1 MSKIELLLPA
11 KDLSTGKTA
20 INHGADAVYIGA
32 SAFGARQAAGNSL
45 KDIETLVQYA
55 HLYGSKVHV
64 TVNTVLFDHE
74 LEGARKLLWDLYN
87 IGVDAVLIQDLGL
100 LKLDIP
106 PIALHASTQCH
117 NHSLERIQFLE
128 KLGFTRV
135 VLARETD
142 LETIQQIYNQTNIE
156 LEAFVHGALCVCYSG
171 QCYISRMMTGRSGNR
186 GECAQICRTRFDLQ
200 DANGKTLIHNKHL
213 LSLKDMCRVDY
224 LEEMMKAGIVSFK
237 IEGRLKN
244 ESYVKNVTA
253 YYRQRIDRIL
263 EQRPEY
269 QRVSSATTRFFFTPD
284 VQKTFNREYTSY
296 YIDGYRDP
304 VGSMSSFDTPKAIGE
319 PIGTLEQINGKYFF
333 EPQNLKTTS
342 LSSPARARRVNPVQA
357 TAQHWDNGGQATA
370 QHWDSQQ
377 PTANSQQPISNG
389 DGLCFINSDGE
400 LEGFL
405 VNGVEGNRIIPQKPL
420 SHFQKVKLYRNI
432 DKNFEKILSGKTAE
446 RKISVDI
453 LFEELTDGVRITFTD
468 EDGCKVSVAEDIKLT
483 AAQQPEKMAETLR
496 TALAKLGGTPFE
508 ARSITIPKCTAFL
521 RAGYIN
527 ELKSKAVEKL
537 TAARIAHFHPQDTTL
552 EYSPTPLFQNADYL
566 RNITNE
572 AHKSMYEDFGATE
585 IEYGL
590 DKTEDY
596 AGKALMTCKYC
607 LRYELGWCRK
617 GPDAAKA
624 PKDPLYLVSGKRR
637 FRLEFDCGKCE
648 MKILE

>member
-45 KDIETLVQYA
+45 QDLEALVQYA
-55 HLYGSKVHV
+55 HLYGSRVHV
-64 TVNTVLFDHE
+64 TVNTVLYDNE

-117 NHSLERIQFLE
+117 NHSVERIQFLE
-128 KLGFTRV
+128 KLGFSRV

-142 LETIQQIYNQTNIE
+142 LETVRQMHQQTNIE

-171 QCYISRMMTGRSGNR
+171 QCYISQMMTGRSGNR

-200 DANGKTLIHNKHL
+200 DANGKTLIRNKHL
-213 LSLKDMCRVDY
+213 LSLKDMCRADY
-224 LEEMMKAGIVSFK
+224 IEAMMNAGIVSFK

-253 YYRQRIDRIL
+253 FYRQRLDDIL
-263 EQRPEY
+263 NGHPEY
-269 QRVSSATTRFFFTPD
+269 QRVGSGTTRFFFTPD
-284 VQKTFNREYTSY
+284 LHKTFNREYTSY

-304 VGSMSSFDTPKAIGE
+304 VGAMSSFDTPKAIGE
-319 PIGTLEQINGKYFF
+319 PIGTLTCRNGHYHYDG
-333 EPQNLKTTS
+333 
-342 LSSPARARRVNPVQA
+342 SS
-357 TAQHWDNGGQATA
+357 T
-370 QHWDSQQ
+370 
-377 PTANSQQPISNG
+377 ILNG
-389 DGLCFINSDGE
+389 DGLCFINDDDE

-420 SHFQKVKLYRNI
+420 SAFKRVKLYRNI
-432 DKNFEKILSGKTAE
+432 DKAFEKVLSGKTAE
-446 RKISVDI
+446 RKIAVDI
-453 LFEELTDGVRITFTD
+453 VFEEVTGGVRLTLTD
-468 EDGCKVSVAEDIKLT
+468 EDGCTVSVEEEVALEP
-483 AAQQPEKMAETLR
+483 AQQPEKMAETLR
-496 TALAKLGGTPFE
+496 TALSKLGSTPFE
-508 ARSITIPKCTAFL
+508 ARTITIPKCTAFL
-521 RAGYIN
+521 RAGFIN
-527 ELKSKAVEKL
+527 ELKNRVVEL
-537 TAARIAHFHPQDTTL
+537 LMTERVRHFRPQDVPHPYKP
-552 EYSPTPLFQNADYL
+552 EPLFQKADYL

-572 AHKSMYEDFGATE
+572 MHKSVYADFGATE

-596 AGKALMTCKYC
+596 AGKAVMTCKYC
-607 LRYELGWCRK
+607 LRYELGWCHHRID
-617 GPDAAKA
+617 GSKA
-624 PKDPLYLVSGKRR
+624 PKDPLFLVSGKRR
-637 FRLEFDCGKCE
+637 FRLEFDCGKCV
-648 MKILE
+648 MKVIG

>member
-45 KDIETLVQYA
+45 PDLEALVHYA

-64 TVNTVLFDHE
+64 TVNTLLYDNE
-74 LEGARKLLWDLYN
+74 LEGARKLLWELYN

-117 NHSLERIQFLE
+117 NHSMERIQFLE
-128 KLGFTRV
+128 KLGFTRA
-135 VLARETD
+135 VLARETN
-142 LETIQQIYNQTNIE
+142 LETIQQIHNQTNIE

-224 LEEMMKAGIVSFK
+224 LEEMMNAGIVSFK
-237 IEGRLKN
+237 VEGRLKN

-253 YYRQRIDRIL
+253 FYRQKLDDILNGHPENQRIG
-263 EQRPEY
+263 
-269 QRVSSATTRFFFTPD
+269 SGSTRFFFTPD
-284 VQKTFNREYTSY
+284 LHKTFNREYTSY
-296 YIDGYRDP
+296 FIDGYRDP

-319 PIGTLEQINGKYFF
+319 PIGTLEQINGKYLF
-333 EPQNLKTTS
+333 E
-342 LSSPARARRVNPVQA
+342 A
-357 TAQHWDNGGQATA
+357 TAY
-370 QHWDSQQ
+370 
-377 PTANSQQPISNG
+377 SQQPIANG
-389 DGLCFINSDGE
+389 DGLCFINADGE

-420 SHFQKVKLYRNI
+420 SRFQKVKLYRNI

-446 RKISVDI
+446 RKIAVDI
-453 LFEELTDGVRITFTD
+453 LFEQITGGVRLTLTD
-468 EDGCKVSVAEDIKLT
+468 EDGCKVLVAERIEMV

-496 TALAKLGGTPFE
+496 TALSKLGGTPFE
-508 ARSITIPKCTAFL
+508 ARTVTIPKCTAFL

-527 ELKSKAVEKL
+527 ELKSKAVEQL
-537 TAARIAHFHPQDTTL
+537 IATRIAHFRPQDTPL
-552 EYSPTPLFQNADYL
+552 HYSPTPLFQKADYL

-572 AHKSMYEDFGATE
+572 AHKSVYEDFGATD

-596 AGKALMTCKYC
+596 AGKAVMTCKYC
-607 LRYELGWCRK
+607 LRYELGWCHRRID
-617 GPDAAKA
+617 GSKA

-648 MKILE
+648 MKVLAQ

>member
-1 MSKIELLLPA
+1 MLLPA

-45 KDIETLVQYA
+45 QDIESLVQYA

-64 TVNTVLFDHE
+64 TVNTVLFDNE

-106 PIALHASTQCH
+106 PLTFHASTQCH

-128 KLGFTRV
+128 KLGFTRA

-142 LETIQQIYNQTNIE
+142 LETIQQIHNQTNIE

-213 LSLKDMCRVDY
+213 LSLKDMCRADY

-253 YYRQRIDRIL
+253 YYRQRIDHIL
-263 EQRPEY
+263 EKYTEY
-269 QRVSSATTRFFFTPD
+269 QRVSSGTTRFFFTSD
-284 VQKTFNREYTSY
+284 VQKTFNRDFTPYFL
-296 YIDGYRDP
+296 DGQREK
-304 VGSMSSFDTPKAIGE
+304 MASFDTPKAMGE
-319 PIGTLEQINGKYFF
+319 FVGYLKQSGGKYLF
-333 EPQNLKTTS
+333 EAIGNREKAIGNREQST
-342 LSSPARARRVNPVQA
+342 VN
-357 TAQHWDNGGQATA
+357 
-370 QHWDSQQ
+370 SQQ
-377 PTANSQQPISNG
+377 LIANSQQPIANG
-389 DGLCFINSDGE
+389 DGLCFINEQGE

-432 DKNFEKILSGKTAE
+432 DKSFEKILSGKTAE
-446 RKISVDI
+446 RKILVDI
-453 LFEELTDGVRITFTD
+453 LFEELADGVRITFSD
-468 EDGCKVSVAEDIKLT
+468 EDGCEVSVTENVELT

-496 TALAKLGGTPFE
+496 TALSKLGGTPFE
-508 ARSITIPKCTAFL
+508 AHTITIPKCTAFL
-521 RAGYIN
+521 RVGFIN

-537 TAARIAHFHPQDTTL
+537 IAARIAHFRPQDTPL
-552 EYSPTPLFQNADYL
+552 RYSPEPLFQNADYL
-566 RNITNE
+566 RNIINE
-572 AHKSMYEDFGATE
+572 AHRSVYEDFGATE

-607 LRYELGWCRK
+607 LRYELGWCHRRID
-617 GPDAAKA
+617 GSQA

-648 MKILE
+648 MKVMG

>member
-45 KDIETLVQYA
+45 QDIESLVQYA

-64 TVNTVLFDHE
+64 TVNTVLFDNE

-106 PIALHASTQCH
+106 PLTFHASTQCH
-117 NHSLERIQFLE
+117 NHSVERIQFLE
-128 KLGFTRV
+128 KVGFTRA
-135 VLARETD
+135 VLARETN
-142 LETIQQIYNQTNIE
+142 LETIQQIHNQTNIE

-224 LEEMMKAGIVSFK
+224 LEEMMNAGIVSFK

-253 YYRQRIDRIL
+253 YYRQKLDAIL
-263 EQRPEY
+263 NGNPDY
-269 QRVSSATTRFFFTPD
+269 QRVGSGSTRFFFTPD
-284 VQKTFNREYTSY
+284 LHKTFNREYTSY

-319 PIGTLEQINGKYFF
+319 FVGYLKQSGGRYLFEGLGKRKEAIGNREQAI
-333 EPQNLKTTS
+333 
-342 LSSPARARRVNPVQA
+342 V
-357 TAQHWDNGGQATA
+357 
-370 QHWDSQQ
+370 
-377 PTANSQQPISNG
+377 NG
-389 DGLCFINSDGE
+389 DGLCFINADGE

-405 VNGVEGNRIIPQKPL
+405 VNRVEGNRIFPQKEL
-420 SHFQKVKLYRNI
+420 SKFTKVELFRNI
-432 DKNFEKILSGKTAE
+432 DKQFEKILSGKTAE
-446 RKISVDI
+446 RKIAVDI
-453 LFEELTDGVRITFTD
+453 LFEEHPESVQLTMTD
-468 EDGCKVSVAEDIKLT
+468 EDGCRVTVRDGIEYT
-483 AAQQPEKMAETLR
+483 EAQQPEKMLETLR
-496 TALAKLGGTPFE
+496 TTLSKLGNTPFE
-508 ARSITIPKCTAFL
+508 VRNIEIPKCTAFL
-521 RAGYIN
+521 RAGFIN
-527 ELKSKAVEKL
+527 ELKTKAVEQL
-537 TAARIAHFHPQDTTL
+537 MTARMAHFRPQDTPL
-552 EYSPTPLFQNADYL
+552 NYSPEPLFQNADYL

-572 AHKSMYEDFGATE
+572 AHRAVYEDFGAEE

-607 LRYELGWCRK
+607 LRYELGWCHHRIDGSK
-617 GPDAAKA
+617 V
-624 PKDPLYLVSGKRR
+624 PKDPLFLVSGKRR

-648 MKILE
+648 MKVVCK

>member
-1 MSKIELLLPA
+1 MSNIELLLPA

-45 KDIETLVQYA
+45 QDIESLVHYA

-64 TVNTVLFDHE
+64 TVNTLLFDHE
-74 LEGARKLLWDLYN
+74 LEGARKLLWGLYN

-117 NHSLERIQFLE
+117 NYSVERIQFLE
-128 KLGFTRV
+128 KLGFKRA

-142 LETIQQIYNQTNIE
+142 LETIQQIHNQTNIE

-200 DANGKTLIHNKHL
+200 DGSGKTQIRNKHL

-224 LEEMMKAGIVSFK
+224 LEEMMKSGIVSFK
-237 IEGRLKN
+237 VEGRLKN

-253 YYRQRIDRIL
+253 FYRQKLDAIL
-263 EQRPEY
+263 NGHPEY
-269 QRVSSATTRFFFTPD
+269 QQVGSGITQFFFIPD

-296 YIDGYRDP
+296 YIDGFRDP
-304 VGSMSSFDTPKAIGE
+304 VGSMASFDTPKAMGQFIGYLRQS
-319 PIGTLEQINGKYFF
+319 GGKYLF
-333 EPQNLKTTS
+333 EYLGNREQGI
-342 LSSPARARRVNPVQA
+342 V
-357 TAQHWDNGGQATA
+357 
-370 QHWDSQQ
+370 
-377 PTANSQQPISNG
+377 NG
-389 DGLCFINSDGE
+389 DGLCFINADGE

-405 VNGVEGNRIIPQKPL
+405 VNKVEGTQIFPQKPL

-453 LFEELTDGVRITFTD
+453 LFEELADGVRVTFTD
-468 EDGCKVSVAEDIKLT
+468 EDGCKVSVVENIELT

-496 TALAKLGGTPFE
+496 TALAKLGGTPFA
-508 ARSITIPKCTAFL
+508 ARSITIPKCCAFL

-527 ELKSKAVEKL
+527 ELKSKAVEQL
-537 TAARIAHFHPQDTTL
+537 IAARIAHFHPQDTPL
-552 EYSPTPLFQNADYL
+552 QYSPTPLFQNADYL

-572 AHKSMYEDFGATE
+572 AHKAVYVDFGATE

-590 DKTEDY
+590 DRTEDY
-596 AGKALMTCKYC
+596 VGKALMTCKFC
-607 LRYELGWCRK
+607 LRYELGWCK
-617 GPDAAKA
+617 KNPTVANPPQG
-624 PKDPLYLVSGKRR
+624 PLYLVSGKRR
-637 FRLEFDCGKCE
+637 FRLEFDCGRCE
-648 MKILE
+648 MRVL

>member
-11 KDLSTGKTA
+11 KDLSAGKTA

-45 KDIETLVQYA
+45 QDIETLVQYA
-55 HLYGSKVHV
+55 HLYGSRVHV

-87 IGVDAVLIQDLGL
+87 IGVDAVLVQDLGL

-128 KLGFTRV
+128 KLGFTRT

-142 LETIQQIYNQTNIE
+142 LETLQQIYNQTDIE

-224 LEEMMKAGIVSFK
+224 LEKMMKAGIVSFK

-253 YYRQRIDRIL
+253 FYRQKFDAIL
-263 EQRPEY
+263 NGNSEY
-269 QRVSSATTRFFFTPD
+269 QRVGSGTTHFFFTPD
-284 VQKTFNREYTSY
+284 LLKTFNREYTPY
-296 YIDGYRDP
+296 LIDGQREK
-304 VGSMSSFDTPKAIGE
+304 MASFDTPKAIGE
-319 PIGTLEQINGKYFF
+319 PIGTLTCRNGHCHY
-333 EPQNLKTTS
+333 
-342 LSSPARARRVNPVQA
+342 
-357 TAQHWDNGGQATA
+357 DG
-370 QHWDSQQ
+370 
-377 PTANSQQPISNG
+377 NSTILNG
-389 DGLCFINSDGE
+389 DGLCFINNDGE

-420 SHFQKVKLYRNI
+420 SMFDKVTLYRNI
-432 DKNFEKILSGKTAE
+432 DKAFEKVLSGKTAE
-446 RKISVDI
+446 RKIAVDI
-453 LFEELTDGVRITFTD
+453 LFEECSDNVRITMSD
-468 EDGCKVSVAEDIKLT
+468 EDGCEVMVEEGIEYT
-483 AAQQPEKMAETLR
+483 VAQQPEKMLETLR

-508 ARSITIPKCTAFL
+508 AQTITIPKCTAFL
-521 RAGYIN
+521 RAGFIN
-527 ELKSKAVEKL
+527 ELKNRAVEQL
-537 TAARIAHFHPQDTTL
+537 MSERIRHFHPIDAHRD
-552 EYSPTPLFQNADYL
+552 YSPDKLFQKADYL

-572 AHKSMYEDFGATE
+572 AHKAVYADFGATE

-590 DKTEDY
+590 DKTEEY
-596 AGKALMTCKYC
+596 AGKAVMTCKYC

-617 GPDAAKA
+617 GPDAAKS

-637 FRLEFDCGKCE
+637 FRLEFDCGRCE
-648 MKILE
+648 MRVMG

>member
-11 KDLSTGKTA
+11 KDLSGGKTA
-20 INHGADAVYIGA
+20 VNHGADAVYTGA
-32 SAFGARQAAGNSL
+32 PAFGARQAAGNSL
-45 KDIETLVQYA
+45 QDIEALVRYA

-64 TVNTVLFDHE
+64 TVNTLLYDNE
-74 LEGARKLLWDLYN
+74 LEAARKLIWELYN
-87 IGVDAVLIQDLGL
+87 MGVDAILIQDLGL
-100 LKLDIP
+100 LKLDLP

-117 NHSLERIQFLE
+117 NHSLERIRFLE
-128 KLGFTRV
+128 KLGFTRA

-142 LETIQQIYNQTNIE
+142 LEIVQQIHGQTNIE

-237 IEGRLKN
+237 VEGRLKN

-253 YYRQRIDRIL
+253 FYRQRLDAIL
-263 EQRPEY
+263 DGHSESR
-269 QRVSSATTRFFFTPD
+269 RVGSGTTRFFFQPD
-284 VQKTFNREYTSY
+284 VLKTFNRAFTPYF
-296 YIDGYRDP
+296 IDGQRET
-304 VGSMSSFDTPKAIGE
+304 MASFDTPKAMGE
-319 PIGTLEQINGKYFF
+319 LIGTLQQTNGKYFY
-333 EPQNLKTTS
+333 EAMSNGQRL
-342 LSSPARARRVNPVQA
+342 
-357 TAQHWDNGGQATA
+357 TAK
-370 QHWDSQQ
+370 
-377 PTANSQQPISNG
+377 SQQPIANG
-389 DGLCFINSDGE
+389 DGLCFINEQGE

-405 VNGVEGNRIIPQKPL
+405 VNKVENNRIFPQKEL
-420 SHFQKVKLYRNI
+420 SHFTKVALYRNI

-446 RKISVDI
+446 RKIAVDI
-453 LFEELTDGVRITFTD
+453 LFEEITSGVRLTLTD
-468 EDGCKVSVAEDIKLT
+468 EDGCRVVVEDSVALEP
-483 AAQQPEKMAETLR
+483 AQQPEKMAETLR
-496 TALAKLGGTPFE
+496 TALSKLGGTPFA
-508 ARSITIPKCTAFL
+508 ARNITIPKCIAFL

-527 ELKSKAVEKL
+527 ELKSTAVEKL
-537 TAARIAHFHPQDTTL
+537 TAARIAHFRPQDTPL
-552 EYSPTPLFQNADYL
+552 RYIPEQLFQKADYL

-572 AHKSMYEDFGATE
+572 AHRSVYEDFGATE

-617 GPDAAKA
+617 SLDASKM

-648 MKILE
+648 MKVMG

>member
-45 KDIETLVQYA
+45 QDIETLVQYA

-64 TVNTVLFDHE
+64 TVNTVLFDNE
-74 LEGARKLLWDLYN
+74 LEGARKLLWDLYH

-106 PIALHASTQCH
+106 PLTFHASTQCH
-117 NHSLERIQFLE
+117 NHSVERIQFLE
-128 KLGFTRV
+128 KLGFTRA
-135 VLARETD
+135 VLAREVD
-142 LETIQQIYNQTNIE
+142 LQTIQNIHNQTNIE

-171 QCYISRMMTGRSGNR
+171 QCYLSRMMTGRSGNR

-200 DANGKTLIHNKHL
+200 DRNGKVLIHNKHL
-213 LSLKDMCRVDY
+213 LSLKDMCRADY
-224 LEEMMKAGIVSFK
+224 LEEMMIAGIVSFK
-237 IEGRLKN
+237 VEGRLKN

-253 YYRQRIDRIL
+253 FYRQRLDSIL
-263 EQRPEY
+263 NGNPEY
-269 QRVSSATTRFFFTPD
+269 QRVGSGVTRFFFTPD
-284 VQKTFNREYTSY
+284 AHKTFNRTFTPYFL
-296 YIDGYRDP
+296 DGHREK
-304 VGSMSSFDTPKAIGE
+304 MASFDTPKAMGQFV
-319 PIGTLEQINGKYFF
+319 GYLKQVNGKYLF
-333 EPQNLKTTS
+333 EPHHLKTTS
-342 LSSPARARRVNPVQA
+342 LSSPARSRRVNPVQA
-357 TAQHWDNGGQATA
+357 IAQRWDNEDVQATA
-370 QHWDSQQ
+370 QRWD
-377 PTANSQQPISNG
+377 NQQPISNG
-389 DGLCFINSDGE
+389 DGLCFINDKGE

-405 VNGVEGNRIIPQKPL
+405 VNGMEGNRIIPQKPL

-446 RKISVDI
+446 RKIPVDI
-453 LFEELTDGVRITFTD
+453 LFEELTDGVRIGFMD
-468 EDGCKVSVAEDIKLT
+468 EDGCEVSVTENVELT
-483 AAQQPEKMAETLR
+483 AAQQPEKMSETLR

-508 ARSITIPKCTAFL
+508 ARTITIRKCTAFL
-521 RAGYIN
+521 RASFIN
-527 ELKSKAVEKL
+527 ELKSKVVEKL
-537 TAARIAHFHPQDTTL
+537 MATRIAHFHPQDNPL
-552 EYSPTPLFQNADYL
+552 HYSPAPLFQHADYL

-572 AHKSMYEDFGATE
+572 AHRAVYEDFGATE

-590 DKTEDY
+590 DKTENY

-607 LRYELGWCRK
+607 LRYELGWCK
-617 GPDAAKA
+617 KNSTVSNA
-624 PKDPLYLVSGKRR
+624 PKDPLYLISGKHR

-648 MKILE
+648 MRISC

>member
-11 KDLSTGKTA
+11 KDLSAGKTA

-45 KDIETLVQYA
+45 QDIETLVQYA
-55 HLYGSKVHV
+55 HLYGSRVHV

-87 IGVDAVLIQDLGL
+87 IGVDAVLVQDLGL

-128 KLGFTRV
+128 KLGFTRA

-142 LETIQQIYNQTNIE
+142 LETIQQIYNQTDIE

-224 LEEMMKAGIVSFK
+224 LEKMMKAGIVSFK

-253 YYRQRIDRIL
+253 FYRQRLDAIL
-263 EQRPEY
+263 DGNNEY
-269 QRVSSATTRFFFTPD
+269 QRVGSGATSFFFIPD
-284 VQKTFNREYTSY
+284 LHKTFNREYTPY
-296 YIDGYRDP
+296 FIDGQREK
-304 VGSMSSFDTPKAIGE
+304 MASFDTPKAIGE
-319 PIGTLEQINGKYFF
+319 PIGTLTCRNGHCHY
-333 EPQNLKTTS
+333 
-342 LSSPARARRVNPVQA
+342 
-357 TAQHWDNGGQATA
+357 DG
-370 QHWDSQQ
+370 
-377 PTANSQQPISNG
+377 NSTILNG
-389 DGLCFINSDGE
+389 DGLCFINNDGE

-420 SHFQKVKLYRNI
+420 SQFTKVTLYRNI
-432 DKNFEKILSGKTAE
+432 DKAFEKLLSGKTSE
-446 RKISVDI
+446 RKIAVDI
-453 LFEELTDGVRITFTD
+453 IFEECAEGVKFTMTD
-468 EDGCKVSVAEDIKLT
+468 EDGCSVIVEENTELSP
-483 AAQQPEKMAETLR
+483 AQQPEKMLETLR

-527 ELKSKAVEKL
+527 ELKNRAVEQL
-537 TAARIAHFHPQDTTL
+537 MSERIRHFHPIDAHRD
-552 EYSPTPLFQNADYL
+552 YSPDKLFQKADYL

-572 AHKSMYEDFGATE
+572 AHKAVYADFGATE

-590 DKTEDY
+590 DKTEEY
-596 AGKALMTCKYC
+596 AGKAVMTCKYC

-617 GPDAAKA
+617 GPDAAKS

-637 FRLEFDCGKCE
+637 FRLEFDCGRCE
-648 MKILE
+648 MRVMG

>member
-1 MSKIELLLPA
+1 MSEIELLLPA

-32 SAFGARQAAGNSL
+32 SAYGARQAAGNSL
-45 KDIETLVQYA
+45 QDIDALVQYA

-74 LEGARKLLWDLYN
+74 LERARKLLWDLYD

-106 PIALHASTQCH
+106 PLTFHASTQCH
-117 NHSLERIQFLE
+117 NHSVERIRFLE
-128 KLGFTRV
+128 KAGFSRA

-142 LETIQQIYNQTNIE
+142 LETVRQIHSQTNIE

-186 GECAQICRTRFDLQ
+186 GECAQICRTRFDLR
-200 DANGKTLIHNKHL
+200 DADGRTLIHNKHL
-213 LSLKDMCRVDY
+213 LSLKDMCRADY
-224 LEEMMKAGIVSFK
+224 LEEMMNAGIVSFK

-253 YYRQRIDRIL
+253 FYRQRLDSVL
-263 EQRPEY
+263 DGHPECR
-269 QRVSSATTRFFFTPD
+269 RVGSGVTRFFFTPD
-284 VQKTFNREYTSY
+284 IHKTFNREYTSY
-296 YIDGYRDP
+296 YIDGYRDS
-304 VGSMSSFDTPKAIGE
+304 VGSISSFDTPKAIGE
-319 PIGTLEQINGKYFF
+319 SIGILKQINGKYLF
-333 EPQNLKTTS
+333 EATGKGQ
-342 LSSPARARRVNPVQA
+342 QA
-357 TAQHWDNGGQATA
+357 
-370 QHWDSQQ
+370 
-377 PTANSQQPISNG
+377 IVNG
-389 DGLCFINSDGE
+389 DGLCFINADGE

-405 VNGVEGNRIIPQKPL
+405 VNGVEGDRIIPQKPL

-446 RKISVDI
+446 RKIAVDI
-453 LFEELTDGVRITFTD
+453 EFEELAEGVRLTLTD
-468 EDGCKVSVAEDIKLT
+468 EDGCMVRVGENVELAP
-483 AAQQPEKMAETLR
+483 AQQPEKMSETLR

-508 ARSITIPKCTAFL
+508 ARSITITKCIAFL

-527 ELKSKAVEKL
+527 ELKSKAVGRL
-537 TAARIAHFHPQDTTL
+537 AAARITHFRPQDNPL
-552 EYSPTPLFQNADYL
+552 AYSPEPLFQRADYL

-572 AHKSMYEDFGATE
+572 AHRSVYEDFGATE

-607 LRYELGWCRK
+607 LRYELGWCHHRIDGSK
-617 GPDAAKA
+617 V
-624 PKDPLYLVSGKRR
+624 PKDPLFLVSGRHR

-648 MKILE
+648 MRIGC

>member
-1 MSKIELLLPA
+1 MSEIELLLPA

-32 SAFGARQAAGNSL
+32 SAYGARQAAGNSL
-45 KDIETLVQYA
+45 QDIDALVQYA

-74 LEGARKLLWDLYN
+74 LERARKLLWDLYD

-106 PIALHASTQCH
+106 PLTFHASTQCH
-117 NHSLERIQFLE
+117 NHSVERIRFLE
-128 KLGFTRV
+128 KAGFSRA

-142 LETIQQIYNQTNIE
+142 LETVRQIYSQTNIE

-186 GECAQICRTRFDLQ
+186 GECAQICRTRFDLR
-200 DANGKTLIHNKHL
+200 DADGRTLIHNKHL
-213 LSLKDMCRVDY
+213 LSLKDMCRADY
-224 LEEMMKAGIVSFK
+224 LEEMMNAGIVSFK

-253 YYRQRIDRIL
+253 FYRQRLDSVL
-263 EQRPEY
+263 DGHPECR
-269 QRVSSATTRFFFTPD
+269 RVGSGVTRFFFTPD
-284 VQKTFNREYTSY
+284 IHKTFNREYTSY
-296 YIDGYRDP
+296 YIDGYRDS
-304 VGSMSSFDTPKAIGE
+304 VGSISSFDTPKAIGE
-319 PIGTLEQINGKYFF
+319 SIGILKQINGKYLF
-333 EPQNLKTTS
+333 EATGKGQ
-342 LSSPARARRVNPVQA
+342 QA
-357 TAQHWDNGGQATA
+357 
-370 QHWDSQQ
+370 
-377 PTANSQQPISNG
+377 IVNG
-389 DGLCFINSDGE
+389 DGLCFINADGE

-405 VNGVEGNRIIPQKPL
+405 VNGVEGDRIIPQKPL
-420 SHFQKVKLYRNI
+420 SRFQKVKLYRNI

-446 RKISVDI
+446 RKIAVDI
-453 LFEELTDGVRITFTD
+453 LFEEITSGVRLTLTD
-468 EDGCKVSVAEDIKLT
+468 EDGCSATITESIEYT

-496 TALAKLGGTPFE
+496 TALSKLGGTPFE
-508 ARSITIPKCTAFL
+508 ARTVTIPKCTAFL

-527 ELKSKAVEKL
+527 ELKSKAVEQL
-537 TAARIAHFHPQDTTL
+537 IATRIAHFRPQDTPL
-552 EYSPTPLFQNADYL
+552 HYSPTPLFQKADYL

-572 AHKSMYEDFGATE
+572 AHKAVYADFGATD

-596 AGKALMTCKYC
+596 AGKAVMTCKYC
-607 LRYELGWCRK
+607 LRYELGWCHRRID
-617 GPDAAKA
+617 GSKA

-637 FRLEFDCGKCE
+637 FRLEFDCEKCE
-648 MKILE
+648 MKVLAQ